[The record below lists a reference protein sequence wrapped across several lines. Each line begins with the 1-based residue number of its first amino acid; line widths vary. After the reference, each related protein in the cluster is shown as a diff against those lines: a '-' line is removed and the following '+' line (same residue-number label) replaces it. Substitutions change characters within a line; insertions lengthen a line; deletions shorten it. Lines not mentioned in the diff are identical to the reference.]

1 MEDKFM
7 EIIKSYDIDAPSV
20 EGVLYAVSDILK
32 TMAEKT
38 KEEEPEA
45 WRSIENMEKAAMEV
59 IQLVWYMY
67 SE

>member
-7 EIIKSYDIDAPSV
+7 EIIKSYGIDAPSV
-20 EGVLYAVSDILK
+20 EDVLYAVSDILK

-45 WRSIENMEKAAMEV
+45 WRSIEDMEKAAMEV
-59 IQLVWYMY
+59 VQLVWYMY